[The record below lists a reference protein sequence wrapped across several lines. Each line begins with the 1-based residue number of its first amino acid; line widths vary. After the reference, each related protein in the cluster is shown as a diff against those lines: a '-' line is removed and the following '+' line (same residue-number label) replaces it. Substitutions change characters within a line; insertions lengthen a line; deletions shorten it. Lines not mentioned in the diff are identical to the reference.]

1 MHSPHRLASRSPRR
15 VRRGMITLEWII
27 LVTVIIIGTIGAVAV
42 VRNALLEEYVEILDT
57 ICQMSICES

>member
-1 MHSPHRLASRSPRR
+1 MLSTRSQSGRSHRRK
-15 VRRGMITLEWII
+15 RRGMITLEWII